1 MTNNVQRFMISI
13 SAGAMLAI
21 GANAAV
27 AQTNPAIG
35 TWEMNVARSTVD
47 AKDAARSETFIFA
60 NSAKGITLT
69 TNITAANGKKSTHIS
84 DPAPWDGVAHAVS
97 DSSDHDS
104 IMVKPVGA
112 GLVSYS
118 FMKAGAVTN
127 SGTLAVSKD
136 GSMLTIAGARTSA
149 KGDKVFYNTV
159 FDRK

>member
-1 MTNNVQRFMISI
+1 
-13 SAGAMLAI
+13 
-21 GANAAV
+21 
-27 AQTNPAIG
+27 
-35 TWEMNVARSTVD
+35 
-47 AKDAARSETFIFA
+47 
-60 NSAKGITLT
+60 
-69 TNITAANGKKSTHIS
+69 
-84 DPAPWDGVAHAVS
+84 
-97 DSSDHDS
+97 
-104 IMVKPVGA
+104 MVKPVGA